1 MNMNQRFK
9 SCAMS
14 LVSLSMV
21 ALVAGCSSPKPRPTE
36 RDGVVQVGANTQAK
50 DRRSTAELRREYS
63 SIVKQEQLLDRATK
77 YLEAAT
83 LSENPQSRANAYEA
97 LVQLPRTLDKV
108 VDRGLVDENYG
119 VRSIAAMA
127 IGSAKL
133 PGHSDLLR
141 VMLGDESPFVQSA
154 AVYALNQTGQLADLN
169 ILVDHLFQEDNP
181 GLRAHV
187 AYLLGEMGD
196 ESALPLI
203 RDAARAPMPRA
214 MDARLKLLEL
224 QLSEAMVKLGDESQL
239 QPLRAALFP
248 AMPADLEATGLAIQ
262 SLGEV
267 EDRSSRGTLAKLSES
282 AGPNGELMPPEILL
296 AIAITMSK
304 LGDKN
309 GWYLADMFW
318 ESEREVVRADS
329 AAVFGWTGRVED
341 LAKLERMLSD
351 PSEMVGVAAASGIV
365 RRIK

>member
-1 MNMNQRFK
+1 MNQRIKTAAFNTI
-9 SCAMS
+9 ALS
-14 LVSLSMV
+14 L
-21 ALVAGCSSPKPRPTE
+21 AAIVAGCSSPTPRPAE
-36 RDGVVQVGANTQAK
+36 RDGVVQVGANTQPK
-50 DRRSTAELRREYS
+50 DRRSTTQLRREYS
-63 SIVKQEQLLDRATK
+63 DIARQEQLLDRATK
-77 YLEAAT
+77 YLEAST

-97 LVQLPRTLDKV
+97 LVQLPGTLDRV
-108 VDRGLVDENYG
+108 VDRGLIDENYG

-127 IGSAKL
+127 IGGAKL
-133 PGHSDLLR
+133 QGHSDLLR
-141 VMLGDESPFVQSA
+141 VMMGDESPFVQSA
-154 AVYALNQTGQLADLN
+154 AVYALHQTGQQVDLN
-169 ILVDHLFQEDNP
+169 LLVDHLFQEDDP
-181 GLRAHV
+181 GLRAHT
-187 AYLLGEMGD
+187 AFLLGEIGD

-214 MDARLKLLEL
+214 LEARLKLLDL

-248 AMPADLEATGLAIQ
+248 AMPADLEGTGLAIQ
-262 SLGEV
+262 SLGV
-267 EDRSSRGTLAKLSES
+267 VGDRSSRGTLAKLSES
-282 AGPNGELMPPEILL
+282 AGPNGELLPPEILL

-318 ESEREVVRADS
+318 ESDREVVRADS

-351 PSEMVGVAAASGIV
+351 PSEMVGVAAASAIV